1 VKLSIRISLP
11 VWKCL
16 TNLSKV
22 APEERKDGRNG
33 FDAPKNAFLYFTFL
47 SPEKFQNRKERN
59 RLRVLVSYVG
69 DYLSELGFGEG

>member
-1 VKLSIRISLP
+1 MVLMHQKMPSY
-11 VWKCL
+11 
-16 TNLSKV
+16 T
-22 APEERKDGRNG
+22 
-33 FDAPKNAFLYFTFL
+33 FTFL